1 MFTFLRNIPAK
12 LTVMLML
19 LATGVSGMV
28 APDKPRPIRLPHNDV
43 TQLSGIVCGSELQAP
58 ENKITAWME
67 RNTPPNRPPNNAL
80 SVPPGKTP
88 GNPADNS
95 RNPPSVHADVECK
108 PHQVNDKFAA
118 YHAAN
123 CVRAADWQCGRRAT
137 RLRAMF
143 DQRPLIIHTNGYK
156 PETAYSL
163 VSIIAAYRTQKG
175 DPVLGANTAQCS
187 LAKGSSKELL
197 DVTCDGKIYRL
208 SYWCPKSSCPRLF
221 SIDGYFV
228 PADAGGL

>member
-1 MFTFLRNIPAK
+1 MFTFARNFPAQ
-12 LTVMLML
+12 LTVTLLL
-19 LATGVSGMV
+19 LATVIPSM
-28 APDKPRPIRLPHNDV
+28 AASEKPRPIRLPRSEV
-43 TQLSGIVCGSELQAP
+43 MQLAGIVCGTELEASE
-58 ENKITAWME
+58 NRITAWME
-67 RNTPPNRPPNNAL
+67 QSSPPNRPP
-80 SVPPGKTP
+80 
-88 GNPADNS
+88 
-95 RNPPSVHADVECK
+95 SVHAEVECK
-108 PHQVNDKFAA
+108 PHQVTDAYA
-118 YHAAN
+118 VYHAAN

-137 RLRAMF
+137 RLRATFEQQPMT
-143 DQRPLIIHTNGYK
+143 IHTNGYK

-175 DPVLGANTAQCS
+175 DPVLGPKTAQCS